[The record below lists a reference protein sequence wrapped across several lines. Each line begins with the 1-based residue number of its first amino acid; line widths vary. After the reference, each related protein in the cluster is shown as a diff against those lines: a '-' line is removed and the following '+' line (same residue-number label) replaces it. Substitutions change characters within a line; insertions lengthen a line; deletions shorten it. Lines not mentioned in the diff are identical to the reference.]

1 MRSLFRQLC
10 VLLPLSLAFVTGG
23 TGVLAQSNKR
33 PNVIVI
39 MTDDQG
45 YGDLSMH
52 GNPTLLTPNLDKLGA
67 SPSALRIFMLL
78 LFARQHEPL

>member
-45 YGDLSMH
+45 YGDLSM
-52 GNPTLLTPNLDKLGA
+52 PIP
-67 SPSALRIFMLL
+67 PC
-78 LFARQHEPL
+78 